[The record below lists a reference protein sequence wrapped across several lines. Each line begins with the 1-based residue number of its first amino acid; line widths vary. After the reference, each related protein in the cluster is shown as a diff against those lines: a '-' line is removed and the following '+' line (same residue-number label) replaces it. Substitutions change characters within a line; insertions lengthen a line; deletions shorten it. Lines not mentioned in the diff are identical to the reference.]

1 MRINDLLKSLKE
13 LGGIAVPEGTVKRWA
28 YTEKTIRDKP
38 PQPVQKGRGKAS
50 NWPEEALEEAA
61 AVWAVRHYAKNTS
74 RLSPDVIKYVN
85 DVANHLY
92 MSPLASYTLPSVV
105 GPLLR
110 FRQIPYEDVT
120 VEFATEE
127 SPVLKLVPGE
137 SSARKKE
144 LLNSLIAT
152 WIAAREKVR
161 FSRKWEHVN
170 ANPSKTQ
177 GKILAR
183 TKEKS
188 EEIDAKWSVET
199 PARIYLSYKFDQFEP
214 LNLSLKGS
222 DGRTYPL
229 EATVDRR
236 YSFDRSYIV
245 QSDCNE
251 VLLLEND
258 VDTRKLFIIAD
269 ASENK
274 RFLEEV
280 RREQLEG
287 LPEYT
292 ALN

>member
-1 MRINDLLKSLKE
+1 MRINELLKSLKE

-28 YTEKTIRDKP
+28 YTEQTIRDTP

-50 NWPEEALEEAA
+50 NWPEAALEEAA
-61 AVWAVRHYAKNTS
+61 AVWAVRHYAKNTT
-74 RLSPDVIKYVN
+74 RLSPHVIKYVN
-85 DVANHLY
+85 EVADHLY
-92 MSPLASYTLPSVV
+92 MSPLAYYTLPSVV

-120 VEFATEE
+120 VEFANEE
-127 SPVLKLVPGE
+127 APVLKLVPGA
-137 SSARKKE
+137 SSARKKD

-161 FSRKWEHVN
+161 FSKKWENIN

-188 EEIDAKWSVET
+188 VEIDAKWPIET

-214 LNLSLKGS
+214 LNLSLTGS

-229 EATVDRR
+229 GATVDRR
-236 YSFDRSYIV
+236 YLFDRSFIV
-245 QSDCNE
+245 PAKRNE

-258 VDTRKLFIIAD
+258 VDTRKLFIVAD
-269 ASENK
+269 ASENMP
-274 RFLEEV
+274 FLEEL
-280 RREQLEG
+280 RREQRDG
-287 LPEYT
+287 LPEYE
-292 ALN
+292 A